1 MSYPGYR
8 TRIKQGQS
16 PLIGSSA
23 EAEVFF
29 DSLIPIGTYK
39 CELESQPVTK
49 TPEPEEK
56 QASPEPAPE
65 PEVVDEPVVEPV
77 EVTEILSKVSD
88 VADGLNVPQFTFVEA
103 TTEILDNPET
113 AP

>member
-1 MSYPGYR
+1 MG
-8 TRIKQGQS
+8 
-16 PLIGSSA
+16 
-23 EAEVFF
+23 
-29 DSLIPIGTYK
+29 
-39 CELESQPVTK
+39 
-49 TPEPEEK
+49 
-56 QASPEPAPE
+56 
-65 PEVVDEPVVEPV
+65 DEPVVEPV